1 MSTFSLLF
9 LFKLF
14 NLDDFHKCR
23 KMLVFVCMD
32 FFQNKYLF
40 GSLKNINF
48 LLVKRNIV
56 NYLAYSLNLE
66 VGKSQVK
73 GLGNH

>member
-1 MSTFSLLF
+1 
-9 LFKLF
+9 
-14 NLDDFHKCR
+14 
-23 KMLVFVCMD
+23 MLVFVCMD

-40 GSLKNINF
+40 GSLENINF
-48 LLVKRNIV
+48 LLVNRNIV
-56 NYLAYSLNLE
+56 NYLAYSFNLE

>member
-1 MSTFSLLF
+1 
-9 LFKLF
+9 
-14 NLDDFHKCR
+14 
-23 KMLVFVCMD
+23 MD
-32 FFQNKYLF
+32 FFQNKYLL
-40 GSLKNINF
+40 GSLENLTIF
-48 LLVKRNIV
+48 LLNKRKF